1 MPSTPEHPTVT
12 AQRRAEL
19 LDCIRDNATNLAD
32 AVRQAQAEGLR
43 ICLDHGTDE
52 GGQFFINVVQT
63 V

>member
-19 LDCIRDNATNLAD
+19 LDCIRDNAVNLAD
-32 AVRQAQAEGLR
+32 AVRQAKAEGLR
-43 ICLDHGTDE
+43 IRLDQGTDDS
-52 GGQFFINVVQT
+52 GQFCINVVQT